1 MADISNLKG
10 NEHSNVERLNLRE
23 SLQWKMKIENI
34 TSDSEYRMDEQFQ
47 NLLSSEILIVFQIEK
62 IL

>member
-34 TSDSEYRMDEQFQ
+34 TSDSEYQMDEQFQ